1 ELHTIIGA
9 GAADGAI
16 DASNILKPSLARGEL
31 QLIGATTINEYRKYI
46 EKDAALERRF
56 QPVHVDE
63 PSVDDT
69 ILILKGLRDKY
80 EAHHGVVITDEA
92 ISAAATLSARY
103 ISDRFLPDK
112 AIDLID
118 EASASAKLASYT
130 PPAALKKIEEEL
142 KQLQTE
148 KQAAIDSQAFE
159 KAAELRDRERA
170 AQKLLDAKTAEW
182 KEGRTKNRPSITE
195 ENIASVI
202 SGWMK
207 IPVNK
212 ICEDDAQRLRHL
224 ESELHRRVVGQ
235 EEAISAV
242 SRAIR
247 RGRVGLKDPKRPIG
261 SFIFLGPTGVGK
273 TELCKALA
281 EAMFG
286 SEDAMIRIDMSEY
299 MEKHS
304 VSKMIGS
311 PPGYVGF
318 DENGTLTDKIRSKP
332 YSVVLFDEIE
342 KAHPDVFN
350 ILLQI
355 LEDGFLTDSHGRRVN
370 FRNTV
375 IIMTSNLG
383 AEKISKAKTVGFVTH
398 ENADVDFNQ
407 TKEAVMQEL
416 KKAFRPELINRLDEI
431 IVFHRLTEEELHT
444 ITRIMLDNVLR
455 RLEANEI
462 HATVDDSAVM
472 LLAKAGYDPVYG
484 ARPLRRAITAKLEDL
499 LAEKMLSNEIRE
511 GDSITIY
518 AEDDTIKIKSE

>member
-1 ELHTIIGA
+1 
-9 GAADGAI
+9 
-16 DASNILKPSLARGEL
+16 
-31 QLIGATTINEYRKYI
+31 
-46 EKDAALERRF
+46 
-56 QPVHVDE
+56 
-63 PSVDDT
+63 
-69 ILILKGLRDKY
+69 
-80 EAHHGVVITDEA
+80 
-92 ISAAATLSARY
+92 
-103 ISDRFLPDK
+103 
-112 AIDLID
+112 
-118 EASASAKLASYT
+118 
-130 PPAALKKIEEEL
+130 
-142 KQLQTE
+142 
-148 KQAAIDSQAFE
+148 
-159 KAAELRDRERA
+159 
-170 AQKLLDAKTAEW
+170 
-182 KEGRTKNRPSITE
+182 
-195 ENIASVI
+195 
-202 SGWMK
+202 M
-207 IPVNK
+207 
-212 ICEDDAQRLRHL
+212 
-224 ESELHRRVVGQ
+224 
-235 EEAISAV
+235 
-242 SRAIR
+242 
-247 RGRVGLKDPKRPIG
+247 
-261 SFIFLGPTGVGK
+261 GK

-398 ENADVDFNQ
+398 ENVDVDFNQ